1 MPRAFYKSNYFDSQ
15 AHTLNHLQYLHKQ
28 SPLFS
33 GLQDISIDDALS
45 QASEF
50 DQACKW
56 WFVFSLERSDA
67 ERLQIDRSYFKN
79 LLESKKAIWAK
90 AYNIPPERLHI
101 YASFH
106 DVDHHPHL
114 HVVLHG
120 EKPSDGFIYRSKN
133 KSLGDAFKSC
143 RQTVKGS
150 IANEIF
156 KEDTLSLKS
165 QKSEQRQSLNEHLNH
180 LLLDIGRSTRP
191 INSEIRTKMEHLS
204 HQLHGLPGKH
214 HYGYLPPALKLQV
227 DDVLKTILQNDQQL
241 AEMFELY
248 KKTQQSIIDYL
259 YVDSHITLSQKIAA
273 WENDFFHPQK
283 GGDARCHN
291 IIITACQSIT
301 TATGEP
307 NKKSTAITTSPLD
320 SDVPVPWDSDVPP
333 PLDSD
338 VPVPWDSDV
347 PPPLDSDVPVPWDS
361 DVPPPLDSDVPVPWD
376 SDVPL
381 PLDSDVPAPWNSD
394 APPPLDS
401 DVPVP
406 WDSDVP
412 PPLDSDVPVPWD
424 TNTSQNREPN
434 EKKEIDFAL
443 IDSITQET
451 IAHFSRELSVALP
464 DPIKTILKNLNSAQN
479 ISPKDKAALLKQAQQ
494 DFFKHYSF
502 LEEAATRLDNIYQ
515 EAGISNEDFS
525 NLLNYKIEQYSRFY
539 EDGFIN
545 LSKLNNEKE
554 KKQKYQYFMCQV
566 KSAVT
571 DYLDNHS
578 ELQKLIEQVKSAPI
592 IKSKDGTELPISYN
606 TLPKKL
612 QQSVNSL
619 LNCCAM
625 NDKIQ
630 NAEQYLY
637 SHFGS
642 DQDLEDFK
650 NTLLYG
656 NDSSDHKHIVG
667 YGQRAVV
674 KLLLEYAPLE
684 PKKETA
690 NPPST
695 DPLQNNK
702 EIESALQTIRWVA
715 EKALL
720 NRQYSSVETLL
731 VEINCFKNAT
741 GSLQSLQKMSDAQQ
755 DLVQQAV
762 KNIISSPD
770 VQSIIQAI
778 PTDLQEKFK
787 ACLDDVKSNP
797 LYNLICTYAEKA
809 TAECAVNPIVPAIRK
824 ADHELISALDATLC
838 KILNSTPENNALRLD
853 ADNLA
858 EAIYQK
864 IGKRERLE
872 NSPMFYRQLSP
883 PQKEAFYSWFE
894 SVLSTPA
901 VRTALSKRKTI
912 EPINDVKAY
921 FSEYNT
927 RLINLALSR
936 LNERWSHPN
945 ELLTVQYTVYRS
957 KNNLAAIRSALYMI
971 GSAFSA
977 DMQQQ
982 QYQPSFHKKSLRRKR
997 IHRQTITE
1005 RHEESRGR

>member
-1 MPRAFYKSNYFDSQ
+1 MN
-15 AHTLNHLQYLHKQ
+15 T
-28 SPLFS
+28 
-33 GLQDISIDDALS
+33 
-45 QASEF
+45 
-50 DQACKW
+50 
-56 WFVFSLERSDA
+56 
-67 ERLQIDRSYFKN
+67 
-79 LLESKKAIWAK
+79 
-90 AYNIPPERLHI
+90 
-101 YASFH
+101 
-106 DVDHHPHL
+106 
-114 HVVLHG
+114 
-120 EKPSDGFIYRSKN
+120 
-133 KSLGDAFKSC
+133 
-143 RQTVKGS
+143 
-150 IANEIF
+150 
-156 KEDTLSLKS
+156 KS
-165 QKSEQRQSLNEHLNH
+165 QKSPSKAWIFIDLVAV
-180 LLLDIGRSTRP
+180 LLLLLTAFFAFRFY
-191 INSEIRTKMEHLS
+191 
-204 HQLHGLPGKH
+204 HQ
-214 HYGYLPPALKLQV
+214 
-227 DDVLKTILQNDQQL
+227 
-241 AEMFELY
+241 
-248 KKTQQSIIDYL
+248 
-259 YVDSHITLSQKIAA
+259 
-273 WENDFFHPQK
+273 
-283 GGDARCHN
+283 
-291 IIITACQSIT
+291 
-301 TATGEP
+301 
-307 NKKSTAITTSPLD
+307 D
-320 SDVPVPWDSDVPP
+320 SDLAMLES
-333 PLDSD
+333 
-338 VPVPWDSDV
+338 
-347 PPPLDSDVPVPWDS
+347 
-361 DVPPPLDSDVPVPWD
+361 
-376 SDVPL
+376 
-381 PLDSDVPAPWNSD
+381 
-394 APPPLDS
+394 
-401 DVPVP
+401 
-406 WDSDVP
+406 
-412 PPLDSDVPVPWD
+412 
-424 TNTSQNREPN
+424 NTSQNREPN

-515 EAGISNEDFS
+515 EAGINNEDFS

-554 KKQKYQYFMCQV
+554 KKQKYQYFICQV

-578 ELQKLIEQVKSAPI
+578 ELQKLIDQVKSAPI

-684 PKKETA
+684 PKKETD

-741 GSLQSLQKMSDAQQ
+741 GSLQSFQKMSDAQQ

-762 KNIISSPD
+762 KSIISSPD

-809 TAECAVNPIVPAIRK
+809 TVECAVNPIVPAIRK

>member
-320 SDVPVPWDSDVPP
+320 SDVPVPWDSDVP
-333 PLDSD
+333 
-338 VPVPWDSDV
+338 
-347 PPPLDSDVPVPWDS
+347 
-361 DVPPPLDSDVPVPWD
+361 
-376 SDVPL
+376 L

-394 APPPLDS
+394 A
-401 DVPVP
+401 
-406 WDSDVP
+406 P

-554 KKQKYQYFMCQV
+554 K
-566 KSAVT
+566 S
-571 DYLDNHS
+571 
-578 ELQKLIEQVKSAPI
+578 
-592 IKSKDGTELPISYN
+592 
-606 TLPKKL
+606 
-612 QQSVNSL
+612 
-619 LNCCAM
+619 
-625 NDKIQ
+625 
-630 NAEQYLY
+630 
-637 SHFGS
+637 
-642 DQDLEDFK
+642 
-650 NTLLYG
+650 
-656 NDSSDHKHIVG
+656 
-667 YGQRAVV
+667 
-674 KLLLEYAPLE
+674 
-684 PKKETA
+684 
-690 NPPST
+690 
-695 DPLQNNK
+695 
-702 EIESALQTIRWVA
+702 
-715 EKALL
+715 
-720 NRQYSSVETLL
+720 
-731 VEINCFKNAT
+731 
-741 GSLQSLQKMSDAQQ
+741 
-755 DLVQQAV
+755 
-762 KNIISSPD
+762 KNI
-770 VQSIIQAI
+770 SI
-778 PTDLQEKFK
+778 L
-787 ACLDDVKSNP
+787 CVK
-797 LYNLICTYAEKA
+797 
-809 TAECAVNPIVPAIRK
+809 
-824 ADHELISALDATLC
+824 
-838 KILNSTPENNALRLD
+838 
-853 ADNLA
+853 
-858 EAIYQK
+858 
-864 IGKRERLE
+864 
-872 NSPMFYRQLSP
+872 
-883 PQKEAFYSWFE
+883 
-894 SVLSTPA
+894 
-901 VRTALSKRKTI
+901 
-912 EPINDVKAY
+912 
-921 FSEYNT
+921 
-927 RLINLALSR
+927 
-936 LNERWSHPN
+936 
-945 ELLTVQYTVYRS
+945 
-957 KNNLAAIRSALYMI
+957 
-971 GSAFSA
+971 
-977 DMQQQ
+977 
-982 QYQPSFHKKSLRRKR
+982 
-997 IHRQTITE
+997 
-1005 RHEESRGR
+1005 

>member
-338 VPVPWDSDV
+338 VPVPWD
-347 PPPLDSDVPVPWDS
+347 
-361 DVPPPLDSDVPVPWD
+361 
-376 SDVPL
+376 
-381 PLDSDVPAPWNSD
+381 
-394 APPPLDS
+394 
-401 DVPVP
+401 
-406 WDSDVP
+406 
-412 PPLDSDVPVPWD
+412 

-515 EAGISNEDFS
+515 EAGMSNEDFS

-554 KKQKYQYFMCQV
+554 KKQKYQYFICQV

-571 DYLDNHS
+571 DYLDNHG
-578 ELQKLIEQVKSAPI
+578 ELQKLIDQVKSAPI

-684 PKKETA
+684 PKKETD

-741 GSLQSLQKMSDAQQ
+741 GSLQSFQKMSDAQQ

-762 KNIISSPD
+762 KSIISSPD

-927 RLINLALSR
+927 RLINLSLSR

>member
-338 VPVPWDSDV
+338 VP
-347 PPPLDSDVPVPWDS
+347 
-361 DVPPPLDSDVPVPWD
+361 
-376 SDVPL
+376 L

-394 APPPLDS
+394 A
-401 DVPVP
+401 
-406 WDSDVP
+406 P

-515 EAGISNEDFS
+515 EAGINNEDFS

-554 KKQKYQYFMCQV
+554 KKQKYQYFICQV

-578 ELQKLIEQVKSAPI
+578 ELQKLIDQVKSAPI

-684 PKKETA
+684 PKKETD

-741 GSLQSLQKMSDAQQ
+741 GSLQSFQKMSDAQQ

-762 KNIISSPD
+762 KSIISSPD

-809 TAECAVNPIVPAIRK
+809 TVECAVNPIVPAIRK

>member
-320 SDVPVPWDSDVPP
+320 SDVPVPWDSDVP
-333 PLDSD
+333 
-338 VPVPWDSDV
+338 
-347 PPPLDSDVPVPWDS
+347 
-361 DVPPPLDSDVPVPWD
+361 
-376 SDVPL
+376 L

-394 APPPLDS
+394 A
-401 DVPVP
+401 
-406 WDSDVP
+406 P

>member
-307 NKKSTAITTSPLD
+307 NKKSTAITTS
-320 SDVPVPWDSDVPP
+320 
-333 PLDSD
+333 
-338 VPVPWDSDV
+338 
-347 PPPLDSDVPVPWDS
+347 PLDSDVPVPWDS